1 MTELTRPSVP
11 KWPFFLGD
19 ACLLVLAWFVHW
31 QARMPLEP
39 FALWAICVCVAL
51 GATLGIIPFILEYRL
66 SLKLAESESLTSV
79 VAQVENLEGI
89 AAQIQF
95 ATSQWQTV
103 QDHSAK
109 TVSAATA
116 IGEKMATEAR
126 AFGEFMQKANDT
138 EKANLRLEV
147 DKLRRG
153 EAEWLQ
159 VVVRM
164 LDHTYA
170 LHQAAVRAGKTS
182 LIEQL
187 GQFQAA
193 VRDGARRVGLTPV
206 EAQSGETFDSA
217 KHQLPNSET
226 APEGAVIESTIAT
239 GYTFRGQQVRPTL
252 VSLVSVESAE
262 GTTAST
268 ADTEAATQ
276 KAGSPQEQNLL

>member
-1 MTELTRPSVP
+1 MTELNRPTVP

-19 ACLLVLAWFVHW
+19 ACLLGLAWFVHW
-31 QARMPLEP
+31 QAKLPLEP
-39 FALWAICVCVAL
+39 FALWAISGCVAL
-51 GATLGIIPFILEYRL
+51 GAALGVLPFVLEHRL
-66 SLKLAESESLTSV
+66 RLKLAETESLTSV
-79 VAQVENLEGI
+79 VAQVKNLEGI

-109 TVSAATA
+109 TVTAATA

-170 LHQAAVRAGKTS
+170 LHQAAVRSGKAA

-187 GQFQAA
+187 SQFQGAL
-193 VRDGARRVGLTPV
+193 RDGARRVGLTPV
-206 EAQSGETFDSA
+206 EARPGESFDST
-217 KHQLPNSET
+217 KHQLPNDERP
-226 APEGAVIESTIAT
+226 AEGAVVGSTVAT
-239 GYTFRGQQVRPTL
+239 GYTLRGQQVRPILVTL
-252 VSLVSVESAE
+252 VSAESPAGPEAPPAE
-262 GTTAST
+262 
-268 ADTEAATQ
+268 
-276 KAGSPQEQNLL
+276 PQSSGPREQNLL